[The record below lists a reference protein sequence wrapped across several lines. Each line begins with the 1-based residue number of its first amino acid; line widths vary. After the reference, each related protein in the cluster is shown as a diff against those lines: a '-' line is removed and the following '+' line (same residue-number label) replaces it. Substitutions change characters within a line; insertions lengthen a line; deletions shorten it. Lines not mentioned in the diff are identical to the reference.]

1 MKNFVFVLLVLS
13 FVSFS
18 FAQKAPAKAAAGKE
32 GGTSGVMTGGI
43 GMTWIDGE
51 AYYLVNLAP
60 ELSFGK
66 FGVGLD
72 LNLHVSSKDQ
82 KIRKEDFDE
91 TYDYIRIIR
100 YLRYGSKG
108 DEFYIRLGALDYA
121 RLGHGSIL
129 YNYKNS
135 PSVDARKIGAELDF
149 DFGKWGVETVYGD
162 LSAASV
168 LGMRG
173 YVRPLQFT
181 KANAIPIISNIE
193 VGATFVSDVRGDAS
207 DVNYK
212 PSPISSLS
220 VGTGPGVPFGS
231 KTNNGSLSII
241 GFDLG
246 LPLLRMPVIDMTLYY
261 DFAKILTYGSG
272 MSVGLETNFSGMGL
286 IKIFT
291 KFERR
296 FAQTDQYLPSYF
308 DSFYELDRYTLTV
321 DTAGI
326 VQKFSSKAQLLS
338 NTKSPGP
345 GFFGSLLVDV
355 LGTIQIEGM
364 YQKLDRDSKSGILHL
379 GTNTGEKIPLIHA
392 SAGYDKKYIQSNKD
406 IFTLDERSLL
416 YAEVGYKPY
425 PFMIVSTLYTW
436 TFAPEKDK
444 DGNINGYKPQKR
456 ITPKVSFVFPL

>member
-1 MKNFVFVLLVLS
+1 MKKIIIAAVFVVSLS
-13 FVSFS
+13 FS
-18 FAQKAPAKAAAGKE
+18 QKAPAKAAAGNTAA
-32 GGTSGVMTGGI
+32 TSGVMTGGL

-60 ELSFGK
+60 EVAFGK

-72 LNLHVSSKDQ
+72 LNLHISSKDQ

-91 TYDYIRIIR
+91 TYDYLRIIR
-100 YLRYGSKG
+100 YLRYGNKG

-121 RLGHGSIL
+121 KLGHGSIL

-135 PSVDARKIGAELDF
+135 PSVDARKIGSEFDI
-149 DFGKWGVETVYGD
+149 DFGKWGAETVYGD
-162 LSAASV
+162 LGAASV

-181 KANAIPIISNIE
+181 KASDIPIISAIE
-193 VGATFVSDVRGDAS
+193 VGATFVSDVREDAA
-207 DVNYK
+207 DVNFR
-212 PSPISSLS
+212 PAPVSSLS
-220 VGTGPGVPFGS
+220 VATGPGVLFGAKS
-231 KTNNGSLSII
+231 NAGSVSVI

-246 LPLLRMPVIDMTLYY
+246 LPLLRMPMINMTLYY
-261 DFAKILTYGSG
+261 DYAKILTFGSG

-286 IKIFT
+286 IKVFT

-308 DSFYELDRYTLTV
+308 DSFYELDRYSV
-321 DTAGI
+321 AIDTAGV
-326 VQKFSSKAQLLS
+326 VQSFATKAQLLS

-355 LGTIQIEGM
+355 LGTIQVEGM
-364 YQKLDRDSKSGILHL
+364 YQKLDNDSKSGILHL

-392 SAGYDKKYIQSNKD
+392 SAGYDKKNIQNNKD

-444 DGNINGYKPQKR
+444 DGNISGYKPQKR

>member
-1 MKNFVFVLLVLS
+1 MEKIFILIAASILLLS
-13 FVSFS
+13 LTN
-18 FAQKAPAKAAAGKE
+18 AQGKSAAAAAGAGTE
-32 GGTSGVMTGGI
+32 GVVKGGV

-51 AYYLVNLAP
+51 AYYLVSLAP
-60 ELSFGK
+60 EIAFGK

-72 LNLHVSSKDQ
+72 LNLHISSEDQ

-108 DEFYIRLGALDYA
+108 DEFYIRLGALDYSK
-121 RLGHGSIL
+121 LGHGSIL

-135 PSVDARKIGAELDF
+135 PSVDARKIGTELDI

-162 LSAASV
+162 FAAASL
-168 LGMRG
+168 LGVRG
-173 YVRPLQFT
+173 YARPLQFT
-181 KANAIPIISNIE
+181 KANAIPIISNLE
-193 VGATFVSDVRGDAS
+193 VGVTFAS
-207 DVNYK
+207 DMREDSKDTNYAAS
-212 PSPISSLS
+212 PSFVGPPKISPTNDGAMS
-220 VGTGPGVPFGS
+220 V
-231 KTNNGSLSII
+231 I

-246 LPLLRMPVIDMTLYY
+246 LPLLRLPVVDMTLYY
-261 DFAKILTYGSG
+261 DFVKILSFGSG

-296 FAQTDQYLPSYF
+296 FAQSDQYLPSYF
-308 DSFYELDRYTLTV
+308 NSFYELDRYSLTV
-321 DTAGI
+321 DTAGL
-326 VQKFSSKAQLLS
+326 VKNFSSKAQVLS

-345 GFFGSLLVDV
+345 GYFGSLLVDV
-355 LGTIQIEGM
+355 LGTIQIEGS
-364 YQKLDRDSKSGILHL
+364 YQKLDLNPTSGIMHL
-379 GTNTGEKIPLIHA
+379 GTNTGNKIPLIMV
-392 SAGYDKKYIQSNKD
+392 SAGYDKRNIIDNKD
-406 IFTLDERSLL
+406 VFTLDERSLL

-436 TFAPEKDK
+436 TFAPEKNA
-444 DGNINGYKPQKR
+444 DGDVTGYKPQKR

>member
-1 MKNFVFVLLVLS
+1 MKKYLVTFLLLAIVSLS
-13 FVSFS
+13 Y
-18 FAQKAPAKAAAGKE
+18 AQKAPSRAAAKG
-32 GGTSGVMTGGI
+32 GGTSGVMTGGL

-51 AYYLVNLAP
+51 AYYLVNIAP
-60 ELSFGK
+60 ELAFGK
-66 FGVGLD
+66 FGVGLN
-72 LNLHVSSKDQ
+72 LNLLVSSKDQ

-91 TYDYIRIIR
+91 TYDYLRIIR

-135 PSVDARKIGAELDF
+135 PSVDERKIGSELDV

-162 LSAASV
+162 IAAASV

-181 KANAIPIISNIE
+181 TAKSIPIISNIE
-193 VGATFVSDVRGDAS
+193 VGATYAADIRSNAGDTTYNGYLPPWSSALPMYDGAS
-207 DVNYK
+207 N
-212 PSPISSLS
+212 S
-220 VGTGPGVPFGS
+220 GGMG
-231 KTNNGSLSII
+231 II
-241 GFDLG
+241 GFDIG

-261 DFAKILTYGSG
+261 DFAKILSYGSG

-296 FAQTDQYLPSYF
+296 FAQTDQYIPSYF
-308 DSFYELDRYTLTV
+308 DSFYELDRYAV
-321 DTAGI
+321 DIIDSTNI
-326 VQKFSSKAQLLS
+326 VRSFATKALLLA

-345 GFFGSLLVDV
+345 GYFGSLLVDI
-355 LGTIQIEGM
+355 LGTIQVEGS
-364 YQKLDRDSKSGILHL
+364 YQKLDVVDTSGVLHL
-379 GTNTGEKIPLIHA
+379 GTNTGEKIPLIHL
-392 SAGYDKKYIQSNKD
+392 SAGYDKKYIKNNKD
-406 IFTLDERSLL
+406 VFTLDERSLL

-436 TFAPEKDK
+436 TFAPEKDQN
-444 DGNINGYKPQKR
+444 GNISGYKPQKR

>member
-1 MKNFVFVLLVLS
+1 MKKFAVVFLAFAFFSLS
-13 FVSFS
+13 Y
-18 FAQKAPAKAAAGKE
+18 AQKAPSKAAAKG
-32 GGTSGVMTGGI
+32 GGTSGVMTGGL

-51 AYYLVNLAP
+51 AYYLVNIAP
-60 ELSFGK
+60 ELAFGK
-66 FGVGLD
+66 FGVGLN

-91 TYDYIRIIR
+91 TYDYLRIIR

-135 PSVDARKIGAELDF
+135 PSVDERKIGSELDV

-162 LSAASV
+162 IAAASV

-181 KANAIPIISNIE
+181 KVKAIPIISNIE
-193 VGATFVSDVRGDAS
+193 VGVTYAADLRSNAGDTTY
-207 DVNYK
+207 NGYLP
-212 PSPISSLS
+212 PSSSSLPVYGGAS
-220 VGTGPGVPFGS
+220 NSGGMG
-231 KTNNGSLSII
+231 II
-241 GFDLG
+241 GFDIG

-261 DFAKILTYGSG
+261 DFAKILSYGSG

-286 IKIFT
+286 IKVFT

-308 DSFYELDRYTLTV
+308 DSFYELDRYAVTI
-321 DTAGI
+321 DTNNV
-326 VQKFSSKAQLLS
+326 VQSFSSKAQLLA

-345 GFFGSLLVDV
+345 GYFGSLLVDI
-355 LGTIQIEGM
+355 LGTIQVEGM
-364 YQKLDRDSKSGILHL
+364 YQRLDLDPNSGILHL
-379 GTNTGEKIPLIHA
+379 GTNTGEKIPLVHL
-392 SAGYDKKYIQSNKD
+392 SAGYDKKYIRDNKD
-406 IFTLDERSLL
+406 VFTLDERSLL

-436 TFAPEKDK
+436 TFAPVKDQN
-444 DGNINGYKPQKR
+444 GNISGYTPQKR